1 MRFWGVLL
9 LVMAGVFAFVVGSRL
24 SADAVGMAIG
34 VLFGVL
40 AGIPTALLVL
50 ASGRRR
56 RAEEDEEELDDGYAG
71 RYGRRGAHPYGAFPP
86 RPPSSSLPHR
96 LLRRL
101 RPSRAATA
109 TGHSP
114 MATARTRHCPALA
127 NARSTAAAPSR
138 WSASRRNGSPSGSSA
153 PSNQKPSFL
162 EKLGFLYLQY
172 ETSADVRLK

>member
-1 MRFWGVLL
+1 MRFWGIIL

-56 RAEEDEEELDDGYAG
+56 RAEEEEEEMDDGYAG

-86 RPPSSSLPHR
+86 QAPVIVFAPP
-96 LLRRL
+96 
-101 RPSRAATA
+101 AAPPQGQPGNYVYGGQPNGYGA
-109 TGHSP
+109 P
-114 MATARTRHCPALA
+114 PALPGPA
-127 NARSTAAAPSR
+127 QRTIDGGRAFKVVGEQEEWITE
-138 WSASRRNGSPSGSSA
+138 W
-153 PSNQKPSFL
+153 
-162 EKLGFLYLQY
+162 
-172 ETSADVRLK
+172 